1 MSLPSQKLLVMNR
14 RQSFKR
20 SSRVKFILLLLILTP
35 VVNISEHLLNNY
47 LRQWQLFTYNS
58 SSVVFAQSLRPE
70 KVSAQVYQAIPNFP
84 LENNYTNKETQEIA
98 TENTLI
104 TRIVRYHQ
112 YVKTRPTVFR
122 LDWKLT
128 LADYLGKNEI
138 IKRGRYP
145 GYSTLTE
152 NPLKADRQVISNLT
166 MEQREELVNVLVSIY
181 NPNHQN
187 SSTTQSPTEE
197 NSSSSTKKDSSPSF
211 QLPQRGGAELL
222 LP

>member
-1 MSLPSQKLLVMNR
+1 MSLPSQKLLVMNKPK
-14 RQSFKR
+14 SFKR
-20 SSRVKFILLLLILTP
+20 LSRVKLFLLLLIFTP
-35 VVNISEHLLNNY
+35 VINLSEHLLNSY
-47 LRQWQLFTYNS
+47 WRQWQLITDS
-58 SSVVFAQSLRPE
+58 SAVVFAQSLRPE
-70 KVSAQVYQAIPNFP
+70 KVSAQVYQALPDLP
-84 LENNYTNKETQEIA
+84 QENNYINKETQEIV

-112 YVKTRPTVFR
+112 YTKTRPTIFR

-152 NPLKADRQVISNLT
+152 NPLEADRQAISNLT
-166 MEQREELVNVLVSIY
+166 MEQREALVNVLVSIY
-181 NPNHQN
+181 NPNYQN
-187 SSTTQSPTEE
+187 SSTTQSPTEG